1 MKKREKILL
10 LVILGVS
17 TLTRGLTLF
26 TPTLGS
32 DETAVGLMSLMVMK
46 GDFPVFYYGQN
57 FMGSLEAF
65 LGGSF
70 FQFFGPSPF
79 TLELLAVIFS
89 ILFIFLLYFLSKLF
103 FGYKTALISIAL
115 LSIPPLSLLE
125 WSHETRLHYHF
136 VLIFGNF
143 LLIISHKL
151 IYQDV
156 APKTKRILFT
166 LLGLLSGIGWWN
178 NYLIITY
185 LLPVGLFLFL
195 RDKKVL
201 FTKNFIFLLFMF
213 LLGCS
218 PLWAYNIIH
227 HFPIIGIMALLEF
240 SHIIPHLKAFCI
252 NAFPIVLGFL
262 PPLSQDRFD
271 LVAYL
276 IIATI
281 YLMALFYYA
290 YRFRGGLKSIFY
302 LRLGATGGEIFLF
315 LFLVNFLLTI
325 ITVYGIRLTDN
336 GQQYLLPLYTCLPV
350 FLAVLLVDLEKKF
363 IFSSFILFGLILLS
377 NFTGI
382 IRHDGWTV
390 INPGKFQAYQDYEK
404 TENRLIDFLINNGYT
419 SLYYPWPANRF
430 IFKSKE
436 ALIVSHPFKE
446 GWLNYSDQVDASP
459 RPGYLFQTED
469 KAFEEN
475 MKAIGG
481 SFRKIPAPGG
491 YVLYTEFKPLKQT
504 FRMIPRNLWT
514 GTSNVNPSQV
524 KNAFDGDIF
533 TGWKTPGH
541 QQKGTYFFLDL
552 GRGETV
558 GKISYIPAV
567 YDQAPA
573 AYQVALSSDGK
584 NWQTVSQNQQV
595 GCPTFWAGPIPMT
608 KLRHGRIETVFPPH
622 PCRFLKISLLK
633 DSNDLDWAINEL
645 FVFSPDN
652 KNRNIKNTSPESREI
667 DQLLTYLKTQR
678 IDFVYTNNWL
688 APLIRVK
695 SHGKIRSVISN
706 YFTGKNG
713 EEEPLVNRF
722 APVHLDRT
730 VAVIVEEEDKGL
742 EKILMESNHLY
753 RKKEIGPFMVY
764 FDFSNPKCPTPLLIK
779 GWKVTSNANPEE
791 AEKAIDQDLATRW
804 SSKKPQEPGIYY
816 QIDLN
821 TVQLVKGCTLSLG
834 KSLDDY
840 PRSLRFLYSLDG
852 SSWQE
857 IKGTAKLELYWTGET
872 LLKMTGEKTR
882 YFFSPVHLKY
892 LKLIQEGRDPVF
904 YWSIHE
910 LELY

>member
-1 MKKREKILL
+1 MKKKEKFLL
-10 LVILGVS
+10 FVILGVS

-26 TPTLGS
+26 TPTLSS

-89 ILFIFLLYFLSKLF
+89 ILFLFLLYLLSKLF

-115 LSIPPLSLLE
+115 LSIPPLSLLQ

-156 APKTKRILFT
+156 APKTKRILFA

-185 LLPVGLFLFL
+185 ILPVGLFLFL
-195 RDKKVL
+195 RDKKIL

-227 HFPIIGIMALLEF
+227 HFPIIGITSLWDF

-281 YLMALFYYA
+281 YLMALFYYV
-290 YRFRGGLKSIFY
+290 YRFRRGLKSIFS
-302 LRLGATGGEIFLF
+302 LRLTGATGGEILLF
-315 LFLVNFLLTI
+315 LFLVNILLTLLTI
-325 ITVYGIRLTDN
+325 YGIRLSDN
-336 GQQYLLPLYTCLPV
+336 GQQYLLPLYTCLPI
-350 FLAVLLVDLEKKF
+350 FIAVLLVDMEKKF
-363 IFSSFILFGLILLS
+363 YFSSFILLGLILLS
-377 NFTGI
+377 NFTGNL
-382 IRHDGWTV
+382 RHDGWTI
-390 INPGKFQAYQDYEK
+390 INPGKFQAYQRYEE
-404 TENRLIDFLINNGYT
+404 TENRLIDFLIKKGYT
-419 SLYYPWPANRF
+419 RLYYPWPGNRF

-436 ALIVSHPFKE
+436 ALIVSHPYKE
-446 GWLNYSDQVDASP
+446 GWLNYIDLVDASP
-459 RPGYLFQTED
+459 RPGYLFQGED
-469 KAFEEN
+469 KCFEEN

-481 SFRKIPAPGG
+481 SFRKVSAPGG
-491 YVLYTEFKPLKQT
+491 YVVYTDFKPLYKT
-504 FRMIPRNLWT
+504 VRMIPRNLWT

-541 QQKGTYFFLDL
+541 QQKETYFLLDL
-552 GRGETV
+552 GRVETV

-567 YDQAPA
+567 YYQVPA
-573 AYQVALSSDGK
+573 AYQVAVSSDGK
-584 NWQTVSQNQQV
+584 NWQIVSQIQQV
-595 GCPTFWAGPIPMT
+595 KSPTFWAGPIPMT
-608 KLRHGRIETVFPPH
+608 KVRHGRVETVFPPH
-622 PCRFLKISLLK
+622 QCRFLKISLLQ
-633 DSNDLDWAINEL
+633 DSDNLKWSINEL
-645 FVFSPDN
+645 FLFSPDDE
-652 KNRNIKNTSPESREI
+652 KGQHK
-667 DQLLTYLKTQR
+667 K
-678 IDFVYTNNWL
+678 
-688 APLIRVK
+688 
-695 SHGKIRSVISN
+695 HIS
-706 YFTGKNG
+706 
-713 EEEPLVNRF
+713 
-722 APVHLDRT
+722 
-730 VAVIVEEEDKGL
+730 
-742 EKILMESNHLY
+742 
-753 RKKEIGPFMVY
+753 
-764 FDFSNPKCPTPLLIK
+764 
-779 GWKVTSNANPEE
+779 
-791 AEKAIDQDLATRW
+791 
-804 SSKKPQEPGIYY
+804 
-816 QIDLN
+816 
-821 TVQLVKGCTLSLG
+821 
-834 KSLDDY
+834 
-840 PRSLRFLYSLDG
+840 
-852 SSWQE
+852 
-857 IKGTAKLELYWTGET
+857 
-872 LLKMTGEKTR
+872 
-882 YFFSPVHLKY
+882 
-892 LKLIQEGRDPVF
+892 
-904 YWSIHE
+904 
-910 LELY
+910 